1 MKAVFSEP
9 LTSTGSVTF
18 KIRSHSHKKAIE
30 SLLHA
35 ISSVDEVVTSLFQR
49 PIIRSE
55 TRELS
60 ALKTFETISV
70 QLESTLMVVNEYVI
84 ATIGFEGA
92 VHLPN
97 CREAQE
103 KSKW

>member
-1 MKAVFSEP
+1 
-9 LTSTGSVTF
+9 
-18 KIRSHSHKKAIE
+18 
-30 SLLHA
+30 
-35 ISSVDEVVTSLFQR
+35 VDEVVTSLFQR

-97 CREAQE
+97 CRETQE